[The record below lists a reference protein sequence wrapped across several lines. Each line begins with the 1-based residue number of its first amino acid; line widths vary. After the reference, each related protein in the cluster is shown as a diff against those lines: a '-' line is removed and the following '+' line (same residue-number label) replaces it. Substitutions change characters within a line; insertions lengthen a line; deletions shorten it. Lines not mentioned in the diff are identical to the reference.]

1 MKILF
6 IDLVHPYLK
15 ERLTALNYTCIEA
28 YSLAMDEIKNQHAD
42 VQGIIIR
49 SRFKLS
55 IDFFDAMP
63 KLQFIARFGAGMENI
78 DVSSAEA
85 RGIRCIHA
93 PEGNRTAVAEHALGM
108 LLSLLNNLMR
118 ADAEVR
124 NHLWKREENRGYE
137 LEGLTVGIIGYGN
150 MGSAFAQRLQGFG
163 VKVLCY
169 DKYKSNFINNSFC
182 IESTLEQI
190 QQEADVLSI
199 HLPYNEETAYLVDA
213 TFIEQFAK
221 PFYFINTSRGKI
233 VRTDDVVHALKSG
246 KLRGACLDVLEYET
260 LSFES
265 LGKEEPAAFTEL
277 KQMQHVVLSP
287 HIAGWTHESNRKMAE
302 VIAEKIGQAFPLNE
316 SSLK

>member
-1 MKILF
+1 MKIVF
-6 IDLVHPYLK
+6 IDIVHPFLK
-15 ERLTALNYTCIEA
+15 EKLDYLHYTCIEA
-28 YSLAMDEIKNQHAD
+28 YALGMDEIKSLHAD
-42 VQGIIIR
+42 AQGIVIR
-49 SRFKLS
+49 SRFKLGV
-55 IDFFDAMP
+55 DFFDAMP
-63 KLQFIARFGAGMENI
+63 RLQFIARFGAGMENI
-78 DVSSAEA
+78 DVASAEA

-108 LLSLLNNLMR
+108 LLALMNNLYR

-169 DKYKSNFINNSFC
+169 DKYKTKYVQNDFC
-182 IESTLEQI
+182 IETTLEQI

-199 HLPYNEETAYLVDA
+199 HLPYNEETNYLINA
-213 TFIEQFAK
+213 SFISQFAK

-233 VRTDDVVHALKSG
+233 VKTDDLIDALIQG

-260 LSFES
+260 VSFES
-265 LGKEEPAAFTEL
+265 LGKEEPTAFTAL
-277 KQMQHVVLSP
+277 KQMQQVVLSP

-302 VIAEKIGQAFPLNE
+302 VIAEKISHTFPLY
-316 SSLK
+316 

>member
-6 IDLVHPYLK
+6 IDIVHPYLIQT
-15 ERLTALNYTCIEA
+15 LTSLGYTCIEA
-28 YSLAMDEIKNQHAD
+28 YSLGMDEIIKQHAD
-42 VQGIIIR
+42 AQGIVIR
-49 SRFKLS
+49 SRFKLGV
-55 IDFFDAMP
+55 DFFVAMP
-63 KLQFIARFGAGMENI
+63 QLQFIARFGAGMENI
-78 DVSSAEA
+78 DVSLAKSK
-85 RGIRCIHA
+85 GIRCIHA
-93 PEGNRTAVAEHALGM
+93 PEGNRTALAEHALGM
-108 LLSLLNNLMR
+108 LLALMNNLMR
-118 ADAEVR
+118 ADNEVR
-124 NHLWKREENRGYE
+124 KHLWRREENRGYE

-169 DKYKSNFINNSFC
+169 DKYKTNYINNSFC

-199 HLPYNEETAYLVDA
+199 HLPYNEETVFMIDA
-213 TFIEQFAK
+213 SFIGQFAK
-221 PFYFINTSRGKI
+221 SFYFINTSRGKI
-233 VRTDDVVHALKSG
+233 VRTDDVVDALKSG

-277 KQMQHVVLSP
+277 KQMQQVVLSP

-302 VIAEKIGQAFPLNE
+302 VIAEKIQVSFPL
-316 SSLK
+316 K